1 MYLICLLHKVQI
13 IFLSSDNNYPIIPN
27 TIEKIRTIVD
37 SFQSS
42 GAVFPTS
49 VEVIGDFRFIDI
61 GEIVDH
67 QCLNFLFFT
76 Q

>member
-1 MYLICLLHKVQI
+1 MYLICLLHQVEI
-13 IFLSSDNNYPIIPN
+13 IFLSSDNNYLIIPS

-37 SFQSS
+37 SFQRS
-42 GAVFPTS
+42 GAGFPMS
-49 VEVIGDFRFIDI
+49 FEVIGDIRFIDI

-67 QCLNFLFFT
+67 QCLNFLFLT